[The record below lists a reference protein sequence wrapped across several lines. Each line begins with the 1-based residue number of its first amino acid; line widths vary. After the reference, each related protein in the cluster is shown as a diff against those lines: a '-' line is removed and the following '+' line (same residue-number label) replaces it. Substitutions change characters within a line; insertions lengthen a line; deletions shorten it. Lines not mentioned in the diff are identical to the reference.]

1 MKPKKQTKVKEKVA
15 EVTPKYDLSKLHLS
29 ELKPLTDNQG
39 IAIDSFSK
47 NYNLVLHG
55 VPGSGKSFIAIA
67 LCLNEILNN
76 KSGQQLVIV
85 RSVVPTRDSG
95 YLPGSLEEKEA
106 VYLSPYIAIV
116 NELFH
121 DGNAWK
127 TLVGAGVIKFISTSY
142 IRGLTLNNSLILVD
156 EFQNCNYH
164 ELCSVI
170 TRVGKNSKV
179 YFTGDGDQSDFEHE
193 RDKNGIIEF
202 IEILDTL
209 KYFKKIEFT
218 WADCVRSGL
227 VRDFLMSKE
236 LIKKEKQNN
245 KEPKKRVI
253 HG

>member
-1 MKPKKQTKVKEKVA
+1 MKPKKQTKVKEKIA

-39 IAIDSFSK
+39 IAIDSFTK

-55 VPGSGKSFIAIA
+55 VPGSGKTWLALA

-76 KSGQQLVIV
+76 KSGQQIIIV

-95 YLPGSLEEKEA
+95 YLPGSLEEKES

-142 IRGLTLNNSLILVD
+142 IRGLTLNNALIIVD

-164 ELCSVI
+164 ELCSVV
-170 TRVGKNSKV
+170 TRIGKNSKV
-179 YFTGDGDQSDFEHE
+179 YFTGDGDQSDFDND
-193 RDKNGIIEF
+193 RDRKGISEF

-209 KYFKKIEFT
+209 KYFKKIQFT
-218 WADCVRSGL
+218 WADCVRSGI
-227 VRDFLMSKE
+227 VRDFLMSQE
-236 LIKKEKQNN
+236 LIKKEKQN
-245 KEPKKRVI
+245 KKSKKQVL